1 MRVSQRGR
9 AILRRISAHNALGGN
24 DDARDTSIP
33 TFRPGDF
40 LLTSSQG
47 GLARLLSLATG
58 SKINH
63 AAVIIDPKGTLIEA
77 NPSFFRPRQSFRL
90 SSVSHYLK
98 TGAPCWIGYVEVRE
112 GSRQEVAGYAE
123 HLLRARGSSSM
134 LGRLWLVLHTLLSI
148 APRSFAAHFSSTSL
162 LRHALEHRSLIMRED
177 LCYSSGELV
186 ARALERGGF
195 IWEHDPAQIT
205 PADIFHRYRQPELAP
220 TLSPPMTAKIVR
232 ESLVGART
240 NPRKSSTVAPRE
252 SISRN
257 RPRGLRPEAPSTDH
271 MRTQTGWRTLWG
283 IGIAA
288 MAGLACVD
296 LLEQLMRSIRRKG
309 S

>member
-9 AILRRISAHNALGGN
+9 AILRHISAYDALGGTG
-24 DDARDTSIP
+24 DARDTTVP

-40 LLTSSQG
+40 LLTSSHG

-63 AAVIIDPKGTLIEA
+63 AAVIIDPQGTLIEA
-77 NPSFFRPRQSFRL
+77 NPSFFRPGQPFRL

-123 HLLRARGSSSM
+123 HLLRARGDSSI
-134 LGRLWLVLHTLLSI
+134 LGRMWLVLHTLLSI
-148 APRSFAAHFSSTSL
+148 APRSFAAHLSITSP

-220 TLSPPMTAKIVR
+220 VLSSPKPAKIVR
-232 ESLVGART
+232 ESLVGVRT

-252 SISRN
+252 ALSRN
-257 RPRGLRPEAPSTDH
+257 LPRDLRPEAPAADH
-271 MRTQTGWRTLWG
+271 GRTQTGWRTLWG
-283 IGIAA
+283 IGFAA
-288 MAGLACVD
+288 VVGLVCVD
-296 LLEQLMRSIRRKG
+296 FLEQLMRSVRRKV

>member
-9 AILRRISAHNALGGN
+9 AILRRISAHDALGGTG
-24 DDARDTSIP
+24 DARDTAEP

-40 LLTSSQG
+40 LLTSSSG

-63 AAVIIDPKGTLIEA
+63 AAIIIDPQGTLIEA

-148 APRSFAAHFSSTSL
+148 APRSFAAHFSPTSP
-162 LRHALEHRSLIMRED
+162 LRYALEHRSLIMRED

-205 PADIFHRYRQPELAP
+205 PADIFHHYRQPELAP
-220 TLSPPMTAKIVR
+220 ALSSPKSAKIVR

-240 NPRKSSTVAPRE
+240 NPRKSSTVAPQV
-252 SISRN
+252 SLSPN
-257 RPRGLRPEAPSTDH
+257 LTGDPRPEAPTDDPT
-271 MRTQTGWRTLWG
+271 RTQTGWRTLWG
-283 IGIAA
+283 IGVAA
-288 MAGLACVD
+288 VVGLVCVD
-296 LLEQLMRSIRRKG
+296 FLEQLMRFIRRTV